1 MLSCHDRRLSEVRFG
16 SGASRRQSI
25 TPIWK
30 SVQGAGQC
38 SSLSLSPAWFK
49 IRSFWVTE
57 GERKRPACEGRM
69 ADFGWIGSRLGEANS
84 LLQIRRAEAD
94 GVRGPAA

>member
-1 MLSCHDRRLSEVRFG
+1 MLACHDRRLSEVRFR

-38 SSLSLSPAWFK
+38 SSLSLSPVWFK

-84 LLQIRRAEAD
+84 LPQIRCAEAD
-94 GVRGPAA
+94 VVRGPAA